1 MEPPFDLTAPV
12 VQTLWGVSL
21 LCFHE
26 SLFSAS
32 SAMLIAFHWNA
43 SLTFLSIL
51 GHDCS
56 CVPKTYLL
64 NEYCWANEVR
74 PSSEALVL
82 IKPLIPFVRWISC
95 SKCKKKKKKPMW
107 SMLFCRL
114 NSWIEKNKAWR
125 VIYFHWR
132 FAVWFRKE
140 SAWSTLVTMTTGRPD
155 YRLELQFSSTACVLP
170 HHIFSVTSWFL
181 F

>member
-1 MEPPFDLTAPV
+1 MEPPFDLTAPE

-32 SAMLIAFHWNA
+32 SATLIAFHWNA

-56 CVPKTYLL
+56 CVSKTYLL

-82 IKPLIPFVRWISC
+82 IKPLIPFVCWKSC
-95 SKCKKKKKKPMW
+95 SKCKTKQNKTKQNPCDWCYFVGSIHEYRKIKLEE
-107 SMLFCRL
+107 SFIF
-114 NSWIEKNKAWR
+114 IEGLQCDSGR
-125 VIYFHWR
+125 SLLGVHW
-132 FAVWFRKE
+132 
-140 SAWSTLVTMTTGRPD
+140 
-155 YRLELQFSSTACVLP
+155 
-170 HHIFSVTSWFL
+170 
-181 F
+181 